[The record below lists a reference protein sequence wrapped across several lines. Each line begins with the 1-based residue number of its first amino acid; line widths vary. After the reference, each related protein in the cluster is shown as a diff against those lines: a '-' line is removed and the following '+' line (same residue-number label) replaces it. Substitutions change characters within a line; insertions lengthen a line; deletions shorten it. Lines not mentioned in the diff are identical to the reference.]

1 MFRLIF
7 EIVSWIWTLLY
18 VKLYTRFIRF
28 IFRLLG
34 GEKKK

>member
-1 MFRLIF
+1 MFRLVF
-7 EIVSWIWTLLY
+7 EIISCIWTLLY

-28 IFRLLG
+28 IVRLLG